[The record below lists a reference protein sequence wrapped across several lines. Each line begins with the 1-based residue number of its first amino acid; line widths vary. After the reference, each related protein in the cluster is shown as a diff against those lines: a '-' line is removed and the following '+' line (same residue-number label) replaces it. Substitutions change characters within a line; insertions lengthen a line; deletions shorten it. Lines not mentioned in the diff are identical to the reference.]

1 MTRALDNLP
10 ILEFETSVELRA
22 WLEEHHA
29 SSEGMWLR
37 IYKKHSGIRSVTFE
51 QVLDEGLCF
60 GWSESTRQKYDD
72 VSYLQ
77 KFTPRKSNGT
87 QSARNRSR
95 AKLLIQ
101 QGRMKPSGLIALG
114 RNIESDEHT
123 S

>member
-1 MTRALDNLP
+1 MTRTLDNLP

-29 SSEGMWLR
+29 SSKGMWLR

-77 KFTPRKSNGT
+77 KFTPRKSIGT
-87 QSARNRSR
+87 QSARNLART
-95 AKLLIQ
+95 KLLIQ
-101 QGRMKPSGLIALG
+101 QGRMKSSGLIALG
-114 RNIESDEHT
+114 RNIKIDEHA

>member
-77 KFTPRKSNGT
+77 KFTPRKSIGT
-87 QSARNRSR
+87 QSARNLART
-95 AKLLIQ
+95 KLLIQ
-101 QGRMKPSGLIALG
+101 QGRMKSSGLIALG
-114 RNIESDEHT
+114 RNIESDEHAF
-123 S
+123 

>member
-77 KFTPRKSNGT
+77 KFTPRKSIGT
-87 QSARNRSR
+87 QSARNLART
-95 AKLLIQ
+95 KLLIQ
-101 QGRMKPSGLIALG
+101 QGRMKSSGLIALG
-114 RNIESDEHT
+114 RNIESDEHA

>member
-77 KFTPRKSNGT
+77 KFTPRKSIGT
-87 QSARNRSR
+87 QSARNLART
-95 AKLLIQ
+95 KLLIQ
-101 QGRMKPSGLIALG
+101 QGRMKSSGLIALG
-114 RNIESDEHT
+114 RNIKNR
-123 S
+123 